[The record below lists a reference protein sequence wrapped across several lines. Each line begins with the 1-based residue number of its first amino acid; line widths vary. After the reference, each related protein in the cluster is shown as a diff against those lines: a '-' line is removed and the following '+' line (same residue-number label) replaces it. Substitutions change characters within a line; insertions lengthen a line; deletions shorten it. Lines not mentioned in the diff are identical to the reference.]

1 MVIHCTFNTNDIFV
15 RVDFKTSSVREG
27 RLEMAYIAFLHDVS
41 ASVLVSRANP
51 LGIETTR
58 DLLAL
63 RTKCLIFRFQWLTH
77 LKKKKEMFVNRYLP
91 SCFVRKDLYGRWSR
105 DFIAQ
110 KSPHPPPSPPSA
122 YLIFKDRI

>member
-63 RTKCLIFRFQWLTH
+63 RTKCLVFRFQWLTH
-77 LKKKKEMFVNRYLP
+77 LKKKKRNVCKQISSLLFRTER
-91 SCFVRKDLYGRWSR
+91 
-105 DFIAQ
+105 
-110 KSPHPPPSPPSA
+110 
-122 YLIFKDRI
+122 LIWPLVT